1 MSSPEIFFKKFI
13 MARAINGYTVS
24 LSFFYFTLMIPVTVF
39 PQQTTIVNSPTDP
52 GHKVVIAGKQYE
64 KSDFHNRIWG
74 SHYRKEWATPVKVPV
89 FYLDSANGGLTPV
102 EKGGGRQTRNLRL
115 EDRNGKQ
122 FVLRSIDKTYK
133 RALPK
138 EFSGTFVETVA
149 NDQVSVAHPF
159 APFTVPIMAQAAGI
173 FHTNPR
179 LIFLPKQNKLGEYN
193 EEFGD
198 QLYLL
203 EERPDG
209 DQRDAP
215 WFGNAE
221 DVIGTD
227 KMMENILADN
237 KYKVDQNSFVRA
249 RLFDMFLSDWGR
261 HEDQWRWAEFKKDN
275 LTIYKPIPRDRDQAY
290 TKFDGLI
297 VGMLAPSAATGYL
310 QSFDH
315 AIKDINTYNY
325 LARHLDRR
333 FLNEIPLSTWIA
345 TAKELQNALTD
356 AVIEKAI
363 RQLPPEVFPIS
374 GPEIIAKLKSR
385 REQLAEFAK
394 EYYASLATE
403 VDIPGSRKD
412 EFFEIKKEGE
422 NVVVNIFRL
431 ENGNKTGEPLYTRTF
446 RSSETKEIRLYGV
459 DGNDIFRIDPVSSIK
474 TRIIGGPS
482 KDIYEYTTSNEKS
495 TAVIYDDDDNTY
507 NTHGNIKIRK
517 GYDSAFHA
525 YDYNEFKYDKKG
537 IKPGI
542 SYNADDRLYVTL
554 GYSSRKQ
561 SWRKVPFGYENDV
574 NINYSL
580 IQKAFSA
587 QYKGIFNQVLGNWDV
602 GLLANYDA
610 VRDVYFA
617 GIGNNSVKNTDK
629 LYYRMRTREF
639 NSGLNFIRR
648 FDSINTVTLS
658 GFFRI
663 VKLLKDDGKYIAV
676 NQGNFDPTLF
686 DHHNYVGA
694 KFEYLLDNIN
704 SRFVATKGFKF
715 NPAISYTYDATGSNS
730 WYRFSGVAG
739 FYLPVFHSLVLA
751 VKTGAAT
758 VTGQPP
764 FYELNKLGGGNSLR
778 GHMRYRFYGK
788 TSFYNQDELQW
799 NIPVKSWLMN
809 GKIGLLGFIDNGRV
823 WQPGEISDTWQTGY
837 GFGLMIAPFNKFSF
851 TASYGM
857 SSEDHRIHIRVGRLL

>member
-1 MSSPEIFFKKFI
+1 MYLKKCI
-13 MARAINGYTVS
+13 MTRASRIYKAYV
-24 LSFFYFTLMIPVTVF
+24 LLFYCFLILPVTVF
-39 PQQTTIVNSPTDP
+39 PQQTTIVNTPTDP
-52 GHKVVIAGKQYE
+52 GFKIVIAGKQYE
-64 KSDFHNRIWG
+64 KNNFHNRIWG
-74 SHYRKEWATPVKVPV
+74 SHYRKEWATPVKVQM
-89 FYLDSANGGLTPV
+89 FYLDSANGGLKPV

-122 FVLRSIDKTYK
+122 YVLRSIDKTYK

-138 EFSGTFVETVA
+138 EFSGTFIETIA

-159 APFTVPIMAQAAGI
+159 APFTVPPMAQAAGI

-179 LIFLPKQNKLGEYN
+179 LIFLPHQDKLGEYN

-237 KYKVDQNSFVRA
+237 KFQVDQRSLVRA

-261 HEDQWRWAEFKKDN
+261 HEDQWRWAEYKKDN
-275 LTIYKPIPRDRDQAY
+275 IILYKPIPRDRDQAY

-333 FLNEIPLSTWIA
+333 FANEIPLSTWTSI
-345 TAKELQNALTD
+345 AKELQQALTD
-356 AVIEKAI
+356 AVIENAI
-363 RQLPPEVFPIS
+363 HQLPPEVFPIS

-385 REQLAEFAK
+385 RERLVEFAG
-394 EYYASLATE
+394 EYYRSLATE
-403 VDIPGSRKD
+403 VDIPGSKKN
-412 EFFEIKKEGE
+412 ELFEIKKTGD
-422 NVVVNIFRL
+422 NVEVNIFRL
-431 ENGNKTGEPLYTRTF
+431 QDGNKTGEPLYSRTF
-446 RSSETKEIRLYGV
+446 NSTETKEIRLYGV
-459 DGNDIFRIDPVSSIK
+459 DGNDIFRIEPGISIK

-482 KDIYEYTTSNEKS
+482 RDIFDHTASSLKS
-495 TAVIYDDDDNTY
+495 AVIIYDDDDNTF

-517 GYDSAFHA
+517 GSDSAFHA

-554 GYSSRKQ
+554 GYSNRKQ
-561 SWRKVPFGYENDV
+561 SWRKLPFSYENDV
-574 NINYSL
+574 NINYS
-580 IQKAFSA
+580 ITQKAFSV
-587 QYKGIFNQVLGNWDV
+587 QYKGTFTHLLGKWDV

-617 GIGNNSVKNTDK
+617 GVGNNTVKNTDK
-629 LYYRMRTREF
+629 IYYRMRTREF
-639 NSGLNFIRR
+639 NSGLSFTRR
-648 FDSINTVTLS
+648 FDSNNTLS
-658 GFFRI
+658 LTGFYKI
-663 VKLLKDDGKYIAV
+663 IKLLKDDGKYIAV
-676 NQGNFDPTLF
+676 NQGSFDPTLF
-686 DHHNYVGA
+686 DHHNYAGA
-694 KFEYLLDNIN
+694 KLEYLFDNIDN
-704 SRFVATKGFKF
+704 RFIATKGIKF
-715 NPAISYTYDATGSNS
+715 NPAIGYTYDATAGNS
-730 WYRFSGVAG
+730 WYRFTGIAG

-751 VKTGAAT
+751 VKAGTAT
-758 VTGQPP
+758 VTGQPA
-764 FYELNKLGGGNSLR
+764 FYELNKLGGGNTLR

-809 GKIGLLGFIDNGRV
+809 GTIGLLGFIDNGRV

-851 TASYGM
+851 TASYGI
-857 SSEDHRIHIRVGRLL
+857 SSEDHRIHIRIGRLL